1 MILWTSSLKNKPH
14 NFFIYQGHKI
24 TTLFDISSTRDAKLQ
39 NSKFIKSTRTFSW
52 YENSMPGFDAPGQDL
67 TEFCNNLSA
76 LRDLNELIC
85 DWDIQ
90 CPWICNLEPAKSYSL
105 SSRYKAGL
113 WTNIQEQGAC

>member
-1 MILWTSSLKNKPH
+1 MQNYKILNSSNLDLLELSH
-14 NFFIYQGHKI
+14 GMKI
-24 TTLFDISSTRDAKLQ
+24 PCRA
-39 NSKFIKSTRTFSW
+39 
-52 YENSMPGFDAPGQDL
+52 FDAPGQDL